1 MYGGGGGYEAPAPD
15 PTVQAYNIYMLDRQ
29 KILDAKSDADAL
41 EATTLTNAI
50 KASGQAGYET
60 YKQNLLNQFNAGLID
75 SAQAQQ
81 SFKDYED
88 RYKLGTG
95 FSQNDLNSLVSQAT
109 EGATVKSQTLAGQT
123 YKDILGREAKEE
135 ELAKFAE
142 LQKTGQ
148 YKLTDL
154 VNSIKSGGEY
164 NSKMND
170 NYLTSYYDTMYG
182 KQETTKSPE
191 GYDVK
196 TGRRTFNY
204 DSALDPVFSGDI
216 AKATG
221 INIDKDTQKIKNP
234 AESPL
239 SVTTVDTRARLTETP
254 SFTGTPA
261 EIEEFQTAMRQKRD
275 FMYNA
280 GLTNLQGQIDKDT
293 QKIKN
298 EGTKDVTRIASQG
311 QLLSNLTS
319 GFWS

>member
-1 MYGGGGGYEAPAPD
+1 MGKKPKYSAPEPD
-15 PTVQAYNIYMLDRQ
+15 PTIAAYNSYMLDRQ
-29 KILDAKSDADAL
+29 KRLDAESDAASL
-41 EATTLTNAI
+41 EATASTNAI
-50 KASGQAGYET
+50 KATGQAGYNT
-60 YKQNLLNQFNAGLID
+60 YKQNILNQYNAGLID
-75 SAQAQQ
+75 ASQAQQ
-81 SFKDYED
+81 GFKDYED
-88 RYKLGTG
+88 RYKLSTG
-95 FSQNDLNSLVSQAT
+95 FTQNDLNELTSLATQQAT
-109 EGATVKSQTLAGQT
+109 GKSQQLAGQT
-123 YKDILGREAKEE
+123 YKDILGREAKAE
-135 ELAKFAE
+135 ELASFAE

-154 VNSIKSGGEY
+154 INSIKSGGEY
-164 NSKMND
+164 TSKMND
-170 NYLTSYYDTMYG
+170 NYLSSYYDTMYG

-204 DSALDPVFSGDI
+204 NSAFDPKFAGDLT
-216 AKATG
+216 ASTG
-221 INIDKDTQKIKNP
+221 INAADAPT
-234 AESPL
+234 
-239 SVTTVDTRARLTETP
+239 
-254 SFTGTPA
+254 SFTGTA
-261 EIEEFQTAMRQKRD
+261 GEIEEFQQAMRQKRD

>member
-1 MYGGGGGYEAPAPD
+1 MGMYGGGQKFKAPAPD
-15 PTVQAYNIYMLDRQ
+15 PNIVAYNKYMLNRQ
-29 KILDAKSDADAL
+29 QILDTRADADAL
-41 EATTLTNAI
+41 EAITATNAV
-50 KASGQAGYET
+50 KSTGQAGYTT

-75 SAQAQQ
+75 STQAQQ
-81 SFKDYED
+81 GFKDYED

-95 FSQNDLNSLVSQAT
+95 FTQNDLNKLVNQVT
-109 EGATVKSQTLAGQT
+109 QGATAKSQTLAGQT
-123 YKDILGREAKEE
+123 YKDILGRDAKAE
-135 ELAKFAE
+135 ELTSFSE

-154 VNSIKSGGEY
+154 VNSIKSGVEY

-170 NYLTSYYDTMYG
+170 NYLASYYDTMYG

-204 DSALDPVFSGDI
+204 NSALDPVFSGDI

-221 INIDKDTQKIKNP
+221 ISTSGMP
-234 AESPL
+234 
-239 SVTTVDTRARLTETP
+239 T
-254 SFTGTPA
+254 SFTGTAA
-261 EIEEFQTAMRQKRD
+261 EIEEFQNAQRQKRD
-275 FMYNA
+275 FAYNA

>member
-1 MYGGGGGYEAPAPD
+1 MGKAPRYEAPKPD
-15 PTVQAYNIYMLDRQ
+15 PSVQAYNNYMMERQ
-29 KILDAKSDADAL
+29 KTLDAKSDADAL
-41 EATTLTNAI
+41 EATTSTNAI
-50 KASGQAGYET
+50 KTTGQAGYNT

-75 SAQAQQ
+75 STQAQQ
-81 SFKDYED
+81 GFKDYED

-95 FSQNDLNSLVSQAT
+95 FAQNDLNELVNQAT
-109 EGATVKSQTLAGQT
+109 QQATGKSRTLAGQT

-135 ELAKFAE
+135 ELTSFE
-142 LQKTGQ
+142 NLQKTGQ

-154 VNSIKSGGEY
+154 VNTIKSKEEY
-164 NSKMND
+164 TSKMD
-170 NYLTSYYDTMYG
+170 KNYLTSYLDTMYG
-182 KQETTKSPE
+182 EQETTKSPE
-191 GYDVK
+191 GYNVK

-204 DSALDPVFSGDI
+204 NSALDPVFSGDI

-221 INIDKDTQKIKNP
+221 ISTSEMP
-234 AESPL
+234 
-239 SVTTVDTRARLTETP
+239 T
-254 SFTGTPA
+254 SFTGTAA
-261 EIEEFQTAMRQKRD
+261 EIEEFQNAQRQKRD
-275 FMYNA
+275 FAYNA

>member
-1 MYGGGGGYEAPAPD
+1 MGMYGGGGGKAPAPD
-15 PTVQAYNIYMLDRQ
+15 PTVEAYNTYMLERQ
-29 KILDAKSDADAL
+29 KISDAKSDADAL
-41 EATTLTNAI
+41 EATTSTNAI
-50 KASGQAGYET
+50 KTTGEAGYNT
-60 YKQNLLNQFNAGLID
+60 YRQNLLNQFNAGLID
-75 SAQAQQ
+75 STQAQQ
-81 SFKDYED
+81 GFKDYED

-95 FSQNDLNSLVSQAT
+95 FTQNDLNELVNQAT
-109 EGATVKSQTLAGQT
+109 QGATGKSRTLAGQT

-135 ELAKFAE
+135 ELTSFE
-142 LQKTGQ
+142 NLQKTGQ
-148 YKLTDL
+148 YKLADL
-154 VNSIKSGGEY
+154 VNSIKAGGEY
-164 NSKMND
+164 TSKMDD
-170 NYLTSYYDTMYG
+170 NYLTSYYDSMYG

-204 DSALDPVFSGDI
+204 NAALDPVFSGDI

-221 INIDKDTQKIKNP
+221 ISTSEMP
-234 AESPL
+234 
-239 SVTTVDTRARLTETP
+239 T
-254 SFTGTPA
+254 SFTGTAA
-261 EIEEFQTAMRQKRD
+261 EIENFQNAQRQKRD
-275 FMYNA
+275 FVYNA

>member
-1 MYGGGGGYEAPAPD
+1 MGKKPRYEAPAPD
-15 PTVQAYNIYMLDRQ
+15 PTIVAYNSYMLERQ
-29 KILDAKSDADAL
+29 KRLDTADDAAKL
-41 EATTLTNAI
+41 EATTSTNAI
-50 KASGQAGYET
+50 KATGQAGYNT

-81 SFKDYED
+81 GFKDYED
-88 RYKLGTG
+88 RYKLSTG
-95 FSQNDLNSLVSQAT
+95 FTQNDLNDLVNQAT
-109 EGATVKSQTLAGQT
+109 QQAAGKSRTLAGQT

-135 ELAKFAE
+135 ELTSFE
-142 LQKTGQ
+142 NLQKTGQ

-154 VNSIKSGGEY
+154 VNTIKSGGEY
-164 NSKMND
+164 TSKMSD
-170 NYLTSYYDTMYG
+170 NYLASYYDTMYG

-204 DSALDPVFSGDI
+204 NSALDPTFAGDI
-216 AKATG
+216 AKSTG
-221 INIDKDTQKIKNP
+221 VNAADAPT
-234 AESPL
+234 
-239 SVTTVDTRARLTETP
+239 
-254 SFTGTPA
+254 SFTGTA
-261 EIEEFQTAMRQKRD
+261 GEIEEFQQAMRQKRD

>member
-1 MYGGGGGYEAPAPD
+1 MGKAPRYEAPQPD
-15 PTVQAYNIYMLDRQ
+15 PSVQAYNTYMMERQ
-29 KILDAKSDADAL
+29 KTSDAADDAAKL
-41 EATTLTNAI
+41 EATTSTNAI
-50 KASGQAGYET
+50 KATGQAGYNT

-75 SAQAQQ
+75 STQAQQ
-81 SFKDYED
+81 GFKDYED

-95 FSQNDLNSLVSQAT
+95 FAQNDLNELVNQAT
-109 EGATVKSQTLAGQT
+109 QQATGKSRTLAGQT

-135 ELAKFAE
+135 ELTSFE
-142 LQKTGQ
+142 NLQKTGQ

-154 VNSIKSGGEY
+154 VNTIKAGGEY
-164 NSKMND
+164 TSKMD
-170 NYLTSYYDTMYG
+170 ENYLTSYLDSMYG
-182 KQETTKSPE
+182 KQETKKSPE

-204 DSALDPVFSGDI
+204 NSALDPVFSGDI

-221 INIDKDTQKIKNP
+221 ISTSEIPT
-234 AESPL
+234 
-239 SVTTVDTRARLTETP
+239 
-254 SFTGTPA
+254 SFTGTAA
-261 EIEEFQTAMRQKRD
+261 EIEEFQNAQRQKRD
-275 FMYNA
+275 FAYNA

>member
-1 MYGGGGGYEAPAPD
+1 MGGSKSNYQAPAPD
-15 PTVQAYNIYMLDRQ
+15 PTIQAYNSYMLEHQ
-29 KILDAKSDADAL
+29 KALDSKAAADEL
-41 EATTLTNAI
+41 EATTTTNAI
-50 KASGQAGYET
+50 KSTGQAGYNA
-60 YKQNLLNQFNAGLID
+60 YKQNIYNQFNAGLID

-95 FSQNDLNSLVSQAT
+95 FTQADLNDITSQAT
-109 EGATVKSQTLAGQT
+109 QRASSNSQTLAGQT
-123 YKDILGREAKEE
+123 YKDILGRSATAA
-135 ELAKFAE
+135 ELSSFAD

-154 VNSIKSGGEY
+154 VNTIKSGGEY
-164 NSKMND
+164 TSKMND
-170 NYLTSYYDTMYG
+170 NYLASYYDTMYG

-204 DSALDPVFSGDI
+204 NSALDPTFSGDI
-216 AKATG
+216 SKSTG
-221 INIDKDTQKIKNP
+221 VNAAAAPT
-234 AESPL
+234 
-239 SVTTVDTRARLTETP
+239 
-254 SFTGTPA
+254 SFTGTA
-261 EIEEFQTAMRQKRD
+261 GEIEEFQQAMRQKRD

-298 EGTKDVTRIASQG
+298 EGTKDVTRIAAQG

>member
-1 MYGGGGGYEAPAPD
+1 MGRAPRYEAPQPD
-15 PTVQAYNIYMLDRQ
+15 PTVQAYNTYLMNRQ
-29 KILDAKSDADAL
+29 KTIDAADDAAKL
-41 EATTLTNAI
+41 EATTSTNAI
-50 KASGQAGYET
+50 KATGQAGYNT

-75 SAQAQQ
+75 STQAQQ
-81 SFKDYED
+81 GFKDYED

-95 FSQNDLNSLVSQAT
+95 FAQADLNELVNQAT
-109 EGATVKSQTLAGQT
+109 EQATGKSRTLAGQT
-123 YKDILGREAKEE
+123 YKDILGRAAKEE
-135 ELAKFAE
+135 ELTSFE
-142 LQKTGQ
+142 NLLKTGQ
-148 YKLTDL
+148 YKLSDL
-154 VNSIKSGGEY
+154 VNTIKAGDEY
-164 NSKMND
+164 TSKKDD
-170 NYLTSYYDTMYG
+170 NYLTSYHNAMYG
-182 KQETTKSPE
+182 KQETIKGPE

-204 DSALDPVFSGDI
+204 NAAFDPILADD
-216 AKATG
+216 ARKTTG
-221 INIDKDTQKIKNP
+221 IKFAGDTEK
-234 AESPL
+234 
-239 SVTTVDTRARLTETP
+239 TTAVKTAVEPTA
-254 SFTGTPA
+254 FTGTVG

>member
-1 MYGGGGGYEAPAPD
+1 MGMYGGGKSYEAPKPD
-15 PTVQAYNIYMLDRQ
+15 PAVTAYNTYLLERQ
-29 KILDAKSDADAL
+29 KTIDTADDAAKL
-41 EATTLTNAI
+41 EATTSTNAI
-50 KASGQAGYET
+50 KATGQAGYNT

-75 SAQAQQ
+75 STQAQQ
-81 SFKDYED
+81 GFKDYED

-95 FSQNDLNSLVSQAT
+95 FAQNDLNELVNQAT
-109 EGATVKSQTLAGQT
+109 QQATGKSRTLANQT

-135 ELAKFAE
+135 ELTSFE
-142 LQKTGQ
+142 NSQKTGQ

-154 VNSIKSGGEY
+154 VNTIKAGGEY
-164 NSKMND
+164 TSKMDD
-170 NYLTSYYDTMYG
+170 NYLTSHLDSMYG

-204 DSALDPVFSGDI
+204 NAALDPVFSGDI

-221 INIDKDTQKIKNP
+221 ISTSEMP
-234 AESPL
+234 
-239 SVTTVDTRARLTETP
+239 T
-254 SFTGTPA
+254 SFTGTAA
-261 EIEEFQTAMRQKRD
+261 EIENFQNAQRQKRD
-275 FMYNA
+275 FVYNA

-293 QKIKN
+293 QKIKD
-298 EGTKDVTRIASQG
+298 EGTKDVARIGSQG

>member
-1 MYGGGGGYEAPAPD
+1 MGKAPKYEAPKPD
-15 PTVQAYNIYMLDRQ
+15 PTIQAYNTYMMERQ
-29 KILDAKSDADAL
+29 KTLDAKSDADAL
-41 EATTLTNAI
+41 EATASTNAI
-50 KASGQAGYET
+50 KSTGQAGYNT

-81 SFKDYED
+81 GFKDYED

-95 FSQNDLNSLVSQAT
+95 FAQNDLNDLVNQAT
-109 EGATVKSQTLAGQT
+109 QQATGKSRTLAGQT
-123 YKDILGREAKEE
+123 YKDVLGREAKEE
-135 ELAKFAE
+135 ELTSFE
-142 LQKTGQ
+142 NLQKTGQ

-154 VNSIKSGGEY
+154 VNTIKAGGEY

-170 NYLTSYYDTMYG
+170 NYLASYYDTMYG
-182 KQETTKSPE
+182 KQETEKSAD
-191 GYDVK
+191 GTYDVK

-204 DSALDPVFSGDI
+204 NSAFDPKFTGDLTVS
-216 AKATG
+216 TG
-221 INIDKDTQKIKNP
+221 INAADAPT
-234 AESPL
+234 
-239 SVTTVDTRARLTETP
+239 
-254 SFTGTPA
+254 SFTGTA
-261 EIEEFQTAMRQKRD
+261 GEIEEFQQAQRQKRD

>member
-1 MYGGGGGYEAPAPD
+1 MGKAPRYEAPRPD
-15 PTVQAYNIYMLDRQ
+15 PTVQAYNTYMMERQ
-29 KILDAKSDADAL
+29 KTLDAKADADAL
-41 EATTLTNAI
+41 AATTSTNAI
-50 KASGQAGYET
+50 KTTGQAGYNT

-75 SAQAQQ
+75 STQAQQ
-81 SFKDYED
+81 GFKDYED

-95 FSQNDLNSLVSQAT
+95 FAQADLNELVNQAT
-109 EGATVKSQTLAGQT
+109 QQATGKSRTLAGQT

-135 ELAKFAE
+135 ELTSFE
-142 LQKTGQ
+142 NLQKTGQ
-148 YKLTDL
+148 YKLSDL
-154 VNSIKSGGEY
+154 VNTIKAGGEY
-164 NSKMND
+164 TSKMDD
-170 NYLTSYYDTMYG
+170 NYLTSYYDAMYG
-182 KQETTKSPE
+182 KQETTKGPE

-204 DSALDPVFSGDI
+204 NAALDPVFSGDI

-221 INIDKDTQKIKNP
+221 ISTSEMP
-234 AESPL
+234 
-239 SVTTVDTRARLTETP
+239 T
-254 SFTGTPA
+254 SFTGTAA
-261 EIEEFQTAMRQKRD
+261 EIENFQNAQRQKRD
-275 FMYNA
+275 FVYNA

>member
-1 MYGGGGGYEAPAPD
+1 MGKKRGSPAPAVD
-15 PTVQAYNIYMLDRQ
+15 PAVTAYNNYMLERQ
-29 KILDAKSDADAL
+29 KRLDTRDD
-41 EATTLTNAI
+41 EATLAATTETNAV
-50 KASGQAGYET
+50 KLAGQSGYTT
-60 YKQNLLNQFNAGLID
+60 YKQNLYNQFNAGLID
-75 SAQAQQ
+75 ASQAQQ
-81 SFKDYED
+81 GLKDYED

-95 FSQNDLNSLVSQAT
+95 YTQADLNDLVNQAT
-109 EGATVKSQTLAGQT
+109 QGAAGKSRTLAGQT

-135 ELAKFAE
+135 ELTAFE
-142 LQKTGQ
+142 NLQKTGQ
-148 YKLTDL
+148 YKLSDL
-154 VNSIKSGGEY
+154 VNTIKSGGEY
-164 NSKMND
+164 SSKMND
-170 NYLTSYYDTMYG
+170 NYLASYYDTMYG

-204 DSALDPVFSGDI
+204 NAAFDPTFDGDI

-221 INIDKDTQKIKNP
+221 INTSAMP
-234 AESPL
+234 TA
-239 SVTTVDTRARLTETP
+239 
-254 SFTGTPA
+254 FTGTAA
-261 EIEEFQTAMRQKRD
+261 EIEEFQTAQRQKRD

-298 EGTKDVTRIASQG
+298 EGSKDVSRIASQG

>member
-1 MYGGGGGYEAPAPD
+1 MYGGGKSYEAPKPD
-15 PTVQAYNIYMLDRQ
+15 PAVTAYNTYLLERQ
-29 KILDAKSDADAL
+29 KTIDTADDAAKL
-41 EATTLTNAI
+41 EATTSTNAI
-50 KASGQAGYET
+50 KATGQAGYNT

-75 SAQAQQ
+75 STQAQQ
-81 SFKDYED
+81 GFKDYED

-95 FSQNDLNSLVSQAT
+95 FAQNDLNELVNQAT
-109 EGATVKSQTLAGQT
+109 QQATGKSRTLANQT

-135 ELAKFAE
+135 ELTSFE
-142 LQKTGQ
+142 NSQKTGQ

-154 VNSIKSGGEY
+154 VNTIKAGGEY
-164 NSKMND
+164 TSKMDD
-170 NYLTSYYDTMYG
+170 NYLTSHLDSMYG

-204 DSALDPVFSGDI
+204 NAALDPVFSGDI

-221 INIDKDTQKIKNP
+221 ISTSEMP
-234 AESPL
+234 
-239 SVTTVDTRARLTETP
+239 T
-254 SFTGTPA
+254 SFTGTAA
-261 EIEEFQTAMRQKRD
+261 EIENFQNAQRQKRD
-275 FMYNA
+275 FVYNA

-293 QKIKN
+293 QKIKD
-298 EGTKDVTRIASQG
+298 EGTKDVARIGSQG